1 VSISC
6 RESAK
11 EQLLKIVDK
20 QRLRK
25 TVGNFVPKNETE
37 LYIDDIIKHVSHY
50 FSEKKIDSRHVI
62 AFLCI
67 LQLIIFQMVAED
79 SEKDEISRKKRER
92 QERKIAKKNG
102 VPVPSTDEWDR
113 KRQRVLPESTELSS
127 VPAPFPSSSTAS
139 SYNYFS
145 GNGETDSF
153 YLERERMRMDLEL
166 EKEKLRIDREKEKDE
181 ARNRRDESF
190 MKLVQ
195 DQMIASQA
203 MLQATQSMM
212 LKIVNKLGGDDEF
225 SQIE

>member
-1 VSISC
+1 
-6 RESAK
+6 
-11 EQLLKIVDK
+11 
-20 QRLRK
+20 
-25 TVGNFVPKNETE
+25 
-37 LYIDDIIKHVSHY
+37 
-50 FSEKKIDSRHVI
+50 
-62 AFLCI
+62 
-67 LQLIIFQMVAED
+67 MVAED

-113 KRQRVLPESTELSS
+113 KRQRVLPENTELSS
-127 VPAPFPSSSTAS
+127 APAAFPSSSSAS

-145 GNGETDSF
+145 ANGETDSF

>member
-1 VSISC
+1 
-6 RESAK
+6 
-11 EQLLKIVDK
+11 
-20 QRLRK
+20 
-25 TVGNFVPKNETE
+25 
-37 LYIDDIIKHVSHY
+37 
-50 FSEKKIDSRHVI
+50 
-62 AFLCI
+62 
-67 LQLIIFQMVAED
+67 MVAED

-113 KRQRVLPESTELSS
+113 KRQRVLPENTELSS
-127 VPAPFPSSSTAS
+127 VPAVFPPSSSTS

-145 GNGETDSF
+145 ANGETDSF

>member
-1 VSISC
+1 MSC

-50 FSEKKIDSRHVI
+50 FSEKGTDSCQVI
-62 AFLCI
+62 AIFLCI
-67 LQLIIFQMVAED
+67 LLLIVSQMVAED

-113 KRQRVLPESTELSS
+113 KRQRVLPENTELSS
-127 VPAPFPSSSTAS
+127 AAAPFPSSSTAS